1 MTWWRNDMITF
12 AHNNNMPTL
21 HLANTSVAKKGLQGI
36 RTVTFSWQRHDPLKV
51 STKCLPLTSRHFLIF
66 VVLVF
71 LATRRLPSIHP
82 RKPKLGCWVSSNF
95 IKVWLG
101 MAGST
106 YVIIW
111 RGFSATSA
119 SSSGRFDICNS
130 IHTFEDHEVHVTVLF
145 PMKRV
150 RFFCRGTWMFCA
162 MHRAI
167 FPFPLK
173 SAESNAQLH
182 GCFGPVTF
190 FFFFWNFE
198 LWN

>member
-1 MTWWRNDMITF
+1 MHITTTCPLCTWQT
-12 AHNNNMPTL
+12 HPL
-21 HLANTSVAKKGLQGI
+21 PKG
-36 RTVTFSWQRHDPLKV
+36 VTRH
-51 STKCLPLTSRHFLIF
+51 TYCN
-66 VVLVF
+66 VF
-71 LATRRLPSIHP
+71 LTETRSTQSINKVFAPYFPALLDFCCPCIPCHKASPLHP
-82 RKPKLGCWVSSNF
+82 PQEAETWLLSQFKLH
-95 IKVWLG
+95 KG
-101 MAGST
+101 MTRYGRFDIC
-106 YVIIW
+106 YHLKGW
-111 RGFSATSA
+111 FATSA

-190 FFFFWNFE
+190 FFF
-198 LWN
+198 